1 MTQTINSAWGSAP
14 LGSGCCF
21 NHLLRAPA
29 WPCWVTLGPVV
40 PLAPVPWG
48 QGCHAPAEREGFQLK
63 FNATQSGLG
72 PGPRVPAQRVC
83 AHVWWLLLR
92 DAVAV
97 MQLLDV
103 LELWQRGL
111 CWVPVMRI
119 PALLL
124 PVSSRASAAGRRA
137 AVPGPLWVLISR
149 RICGNGR
156 GSGGGKPDLKGEV
169 LKCWDCVV

>member
-1 MTQTINSAWGSAP
+1 MLGDTGTCGPSGSGP
-14 LGSGCCF
+14 LGPGLPRTC
-21 NHLLRAPA
+21 
-29 WPCWVTLGPVV
+29 
-40 PLAPVPWG
+40 
-48 QGCHAPAEREGFQLK
+48 QERRFQLK

-83 AHVWWLLLR
+83 AHMWWLLLCN
-92 DAVAV
+92 AVAV

-124 PVSSRASAAGRRA
+124 PVSS
-137 AVPGPLWVLISR
+137 
-149 RICGNGR
+149 
-156 GSGGGKPDLKGEV
+156 
-169 LKCWDCVV
+169 